1 MLPQPTFLYKNSI
14 DRTPKTFQ
22 DQFSNLSAIESI
34 EFINYLINGI
44 FKNNFKK
51 KMYAP
56 ERERGGG
63 DYLNLIVNAF
73 AMRLLT
79 RLMIVVDRE
88 VDYCLNCSIFILL
101 KH

>member
-44 FKNNFKK
+44 FKNNLKK

-56 ERERGGG
+56 ERGGG

-79 RLMIVVDRE
+79 RLIIVVDRE
-88 VDYCLNCSIFILL
+88 VDSCLNCSIFILL